1 MSKQLGKRFLGF
13 VFGSKPS
20 LSKDYRELVAASSVT
35 FCILLLRSLGIF
47 EPLEWKALDHFFQ
60 LRPEE
65 KPSSRITIVTID
77 EAAIKEPGSWPIKDE
92 IIADLLNRINR
103 YKPRAIG
110 LDIYRDVPIKPRNEE
125 LVQAYKSVPNLI
137 GTELLSANKNIRV
150 FPPKEL
156 SQKGKIGF
164 NNILTDADGKT
175 RRALLY
181 WHINNQKHQSFALKL
196 ALTYLKSEGITPK
209 RVKNYKDALRLGRAI
224 FRRFQSND
232 GGYVGENDRGYQILF
247 NFPKPPCPKSE
258 VQIEYCDFNFD
269 RVSFEDLLNSDAPAD
284 LLEDRIVL
292 IGYAASSISRPFLI
306 PYSQNSTRA
315 GKRITGIEL
324 QAYLISGLIQSAMTG
339 RPQIQVWFKL
349 TEYIFIFFCAYVGAF
364 IKNRTYYSLHCFIG
378 LLCLCLILFAGS
390 YISFIF
396 GWWIP
401 LIPSLFALLGS
412 AVVVTYQIAQIQ
424 NELQRSKEFL
434 AQVINSIPD
443 PVYVKNSK
451 YQWVVLNEAF
461 CRLIGRQREELLE
474 KCEYEFLPEDEAN
487 IFRQQE
493 ELVFYSRQPQ
503 EHEEKF
509 TSANQKTHLLA
520 TKRSLHRDSAGNFF
534 LVGVVHDITK
544 RKRLEEEL
552 KHKAEEL
559 SRHNNEL
566 KSKENDLRYL
576 AYHDPLT
583 GLPNR
588 KFFTE
593 QLQESVNWAKT
604 SSLLL
609 GLLFIDLDGFK
620 QVNDTFGHELGD
632 SLLSAVSQRLIS
644 CLRGSDIV
652 SRLGGDEF
660 TVILRAIP
668 TVEMAA
674 TMAQK
679 ILAAMNESIIIEG
692 HIIKISASIGISIY
706 PLSAEDSQT
715 LIQQADAAMYRA
727 KELGKNCYR
736 FLEKEE
742 WELSVNE
749 QFQNTDYFYPG
760 GQLSY

>member
-1 MSKQLGKRFLGF
+1 MGMSKQLGKHFLGF
-13 VFGSKPS
+13 VFGTKPS

-65 KPSSRITIVTID
+65 KSSSRITIVTID
-77 EAAIKEPGSWPIKDE
+77 EATIKEPGSWPITDE
-92 IIADLLNRINR
+92 IIADLLNRITR
-103 YKPRAIG
+103 YQPRAIG
-110 LDIYRDVPIKPRNEE
+110 LDIYRDVAVKPGNEE
-125 LVQAYKSVPNLI
+125 LLEAYKSIPNLI

-209 RVKNYKDALRLGRAI
+209 KVKNDKDALRLGRAI

-232 GGYVGENDRGYQILF
+232 GGYAGENDGGYQILF
-247 NFPKPPCPKSE
+247 NFPKPPCAKSE
-258 VQIEYCDFNFD
+258 IKTKYCDFHFD
-269 RVSFEDLLNSDAPAD
+269 QVPFEDLRNSRVPKK
-284 LLEDRIVL
+284 LFKDRIVL
-292 IGYAASSISRPFLI
+292 IGYVASSISEPFLI
-306 PYSQNSTRA
+306 PYSKNSTRP

-324 QAYLISGLIQSAMTG
+324 QAYFISGLIQSAMTG

-364 IKNRTYYSLHCFIG
+364 IKNRIYYSLYCFVG

-401 LIPSLFALLGS
+401 VIPSLFALLGS

-443 PVYVKNSK
+443 PVYVKNNK

-461 CRLIGRQREELLE
+461 CRLIGRQREELIE

-509 TSANQKTHLLA
+509 TSSANQKVHLLA
-520 TKRSLHRDSAGNFF
+520 TKRSLHRDGAGNFF
-534 LVGVVHDITK
+534 LVGVIHDITE

-566 KSKENDLRYL
+566 KSKENRLRYL

-632 SLLSAVSQRLIS
+632 RLLLSVSQRLIG

-668 TVEMAA
+668 TVEIAA
-674 TMAQK
+674 IIAQK
-679 ILAAMNESIIIEG
+679 ILVAMNESIILEG
-692 HIIKISASIGISIY
+692 HIIKISASIGVSIY
-706 PLSAEDSQT
+706 PLNAEDSQT
-715 LIQQADAAMYRA
+715 LIKQADAAMYRA

-742 WELSVNE
+742 WELSVN
-749 QFQNTDYFYPG
+749 
-760 GQLSY
+760 